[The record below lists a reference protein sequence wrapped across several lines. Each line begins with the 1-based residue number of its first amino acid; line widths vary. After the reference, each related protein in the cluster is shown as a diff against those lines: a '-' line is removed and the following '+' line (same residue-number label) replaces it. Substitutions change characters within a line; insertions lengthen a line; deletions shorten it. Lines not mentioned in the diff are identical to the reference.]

1 MKNVIDITR
10 RLGKNKAKEQE
21 EKKLREQTQEQQ
33 PSSGKKTAKK
43 AIQTEA
49 PVLDMTEKRNEII
62 MQERRKVRR
71 TLLSE
76 FISAFVLVPRKGL
89 LKVVLADISEDGA
102 AIDMDVEAGHFAV
115 GEEVAMRVYLNH
127 ETYFPFVVKVQNLR
141 GRPDDGVFR
150 HGVNFVKGTINDE
163 ALHHF
168 VKFIETVSASL
179 QTDQGDIQ
187 VSNLS
192 R

>member
-10 RLGKNKAKEQE
+10 RLNKAKAAKEKEQPAKDTPSN
-21 EKKLREQTQEQQ
+21 KK
-33 PSSGKKTAKK
+33 PAKK
-43 AIQTEA
+43 AANQAEA

-71 TLLSE
+71 TLLTE
-76 FISAFVLVPRKGL
+76 FISAFVTVPRKGL
-89 LKVVLADISEDGA
+89 LKVILADISEDGA
-102 AIDMDVEAGHFAV
+102 AFDVDVEAGHFQV

-127 ETYFPFVVKVQNLR
+127 ETYFAFVVKVQNLR
-141 GRPDDGVFR
+141 GRPEDGVFR
-150 HGVNFVKGTINDE
+150 HGVHFVKGTINDE

-168 VKFIETVSASL
+168 VRFIETVSASL
-179 QTDQGDIQ
+179 QTDHGDIQ

>member
-10 RLGKNKAKEQE
+10 RLGKNKSKSKEAPAQ
-21 EKKLREQTQEQQ
+21 QEQPQ
-33 PSSGKKTAKK
+33 QTKKSSKK
-43 AIQTEA
+43 AAAVGSSA
-49 PVLDMTEKRNEII
+49 PILDMTEKRNEILQ
-62 MQERRKVRR
+62 QERRKVRR

-89 LKVVLADISEDGA
+89 LKVILADISEGGA
-102 AIDMDVEAGHFAV
+102 AIDVDVEAGHFQV

-127 ETYFPFVVKVQNLR
+127 ETYFSFVVKVQNMR
-141 GRPDDGVFR
+141 GRPEDGVFR
-150 HGVNFVKGTINDE
+150 HGVHFVKGTINDE

-168 VKFIETVSASL
+168 VRFIETVSASL
-179 QTDQGDIQ
+179 QTDHGDIQ
-187 VSNLS
+187 VSNLT

>member
-10 RLGKNKAKEQE
+10 RIAKNKP
-21 EKKLREQTQEQQ
+21 QEQNA
-33 PSSGKKTAKK
+33 KKTTKK
-43 AIQTEA
+43 AASAEA

-62 MQERRKVRR
+62 QQERRKVRR
-71 TLLSE
+71 TLLTE

-89 LKVVLADISEDGA
+89 LKVTLTDISADGA
-102 AIDMDVEAGHFAV
+102 AIDVDVDSGHFQV

-127 ETYFPFVVKVQNLR
+127 QTYFPFVVKIQNVR
-141 GRPDDGVFR
+141 GRPEDGVFR
-150 HGVNFVKGTINDE
+150 HGVHFVKGSVNDE
-163 ALHHF
+163 ALLHF
-168 VKFIETVSASL
+168 VRFIETVSASL

-187 VSNLS
+187 VSNLM

>member
-1 MKNVIDITR
+1 MKNVIDITK
-10 RLGKNKAKEQE
+10 RLGKTKAK
-21 EKKLREQTQEQQ
+21 
-33 PSSGKKTAKK
+33 AKK
-43 AIQTEA
+43 KATPPPEA
-49 PVLDMTEKRNEII
+49 PVVDMTEMRNEII
-62 MQERRKVRR
+62 NQERRKVRR

-76 FISAFVLVPRKGL
+76 FISAFVLIPRKGL
-89 LKVVLADISEDGA
+89 LKVTLADISGDGA
-102 AIDMDVEAGHFAV
+102 AIDVDAKAGHFAV

-127 ETYFPFVVKVQNLR
+127 ETYFPFVVKVQNIR
-141 GRPDDGVFR
+141 GRPDEGVFR
-150 HGVNFVKGTINDE
+150 HGVHFVKGTINDE

-187 VSNLS
+187 VSNLT

>member
-10 RLGKNKAKEQE
+10 RLGKMKSNDEPS
-21 EKKLREQTQEQQ
+21 KKPTKRA
-33 PSSGKKTAKK
+33 SNDGS
-43 AIQTEA
+43 
-49 PVLDMTEKRNEII
+49 VLDMTEKRNEMIQ
-62 MQERRKVRR
+62 QERRKVRR

-89 LKVVLADISEDGA
+89 MKVLLADISADGA
-102 AIDMDVEAGHFAV
+102 AFDIDVDTGHFQV

-127 ETYFPFVVKVQNLR
+127 QTYFAFVVKIQNVR
-141 GRPDDGVFR
+141 GREDGVFR
-150 HGVNFVKGTINDE
+150 HGVHFVKGTVNDE
-163 ALHHF
+163 ALYHF
-168 VKFIETVSASL
+168 VRFLETVSASL

-187 VSNLS
+187 VSNLM

>member
-10 RLGKNKAKEQE
+10 RLNKAKAK
-21 EKKLREQTQEQQ
+21 EKPEAKE
-33 PSSGKKTAKK
+33 AKK
-43 AIQTEA
+43 STKKASGPQDEA

-89 LKVVLADISEDGA
+89 LKVTLADISEDGA
-102 AIDMDVEAGHFAV
+102 AIDVDVEAGHFQV

-127 ETYFPFVVKVQNLR
+127 ETYFGFVVRVQNLR

-150 HGVNFVKGTINDE
+150 HGVHFVKGTINDE

-168 VKFIETVSASL
+168 VRFIETVSASL
-179 QTDQGDIQ
+179 QTDHGDIQ